1 MEAATLTPPAIRLSS
16 FMESARG
23 TPNSARDR
31 EPRTCAERPSS
42 CTTETSVALRYRR
55 SERTALYIETQEGD
69 VVRLKIKARTALHAS
84 SSSSANETEVAEV
97 SVSARNFIKI
107 RFSVDGNLNAEEL
120 AAIRSVVEQ
129 ASGLAA
135 EFFAGGAPEAFAAA
149 AGLEIDGAQLARV
162 GLRLSVREHLTYSA
176 SGTYRPA
183 APMPPPS
190 PPPSPPPARLP
201 EPPAAPPVASNGAQT
216 TPLATAEPAAAALAT
231 PEPAAAT
238 PPPVAESPTMPVPS
252 ANAASAALA
261 TISQFLSQLL
271 DSLAQPL
278 PAEDHGT
285 ALSIE
290 LSLKLRVFQS
300 VALTLAATQLP
311 NSDAAQSGVP
321 LLADTLDALAAHEQP
336 VDTTA

>member
-1 MEAATLTPPAIRLSS
+1 
-16 FMESARG
+16 
-23 TPNSARDR
+23 
-31 EPRTCAERPSS
+31 
-42 CTTETSVALRYRR
+42 
-55 SERTALYIETQEGD
+55 
-69 VVRLKIKARTALHAS
+69 
-84 SSSSANETEVAEV
+84 
-97 SVSARNFIKI
+97 
-107 RFSVDGNLNAEEL
+107 
-120 AAIRSVVEQ
+120 
-129 ASGLAA
+129 
-135 EFFAGGAPEAFAAA
+135 
-149 AGLEIDGAQLARV
+149 
-162 GLRLSVREHLTYSA
+162 
-176 SGTYRPA
+176 
-183 APMPPPS
+183 
-190 PPPSPPPARLP
+190 
-201 EPPAAPPVASNGAQT
+201 
-216 TPLATAEPAAAALAT
+216 
-231 PEPAAAT
+231 
-238 PPPVAESPTMPVPS
+238 MPVPS